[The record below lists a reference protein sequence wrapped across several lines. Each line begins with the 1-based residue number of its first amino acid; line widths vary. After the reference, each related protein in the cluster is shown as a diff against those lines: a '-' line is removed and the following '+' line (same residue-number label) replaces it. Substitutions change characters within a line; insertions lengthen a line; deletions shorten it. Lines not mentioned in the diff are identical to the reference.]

1 MSNRPVLFPW
11 FVTAVYVFL
20 GFMFLS
26 PWVKVGAAFEVESV
40 NGVDI
45 PVLGIATGIAGGL
58 GALFALIATLRD
70 SRWWWSGANFVS
82 ALVVTCSALTLAFL
96 DVADSKIFDWIVK
109 ALPDEYQDSAPQL
122 SADTGLWIMFGLGS
136 VASILSLWMVASAS
150 KRFALAR
157 EAKQKAE
164 ESGIT
169 EGFVEG
175 YGVVP
180 MPAVRANAPVLDRTE
195 FEAPDY

>member
-1 MSNRPVLFPW
+1 MPKKASLFPW

-20 GFMFLS
+20 AFMFLS

-45 PVLGIATGIAGGL
+45 PVLGIATGIGGSL
-58 GALFALIATLRD
+58 GALFALIATIRN

-82 ALVVTCSALTLAFL
+82 ALVVTCSALTLALL

-122 SADTGLWIMFGLGS
+122 TADTGLWIMFGLGLAAS
-136 VASILSLWMVASAS
+136 VLSLAMIISMS
-150 KRFALAR
+150 KRFAAVR
-157 EAKQKAE
+157 EAQQKAE
-164 ESGIT
+164 ESGDVI
-169 EGFVEG
+169 GVVEG
-175 YGVVP
+175 YGGVM
-180 MPAVRANAPVLDRTE
+180 MPAVRANAPILDRTE
-195 FEAPDY
+195 FEAPDF

>member
-1 MSNRPVLFPW
+1 M
-11 FVTAVYVFL
+11 
-20 GFMFLS
+20 
-26 PWVKVGAAFEVESV
+26 GAAFEVESV

-45 PVLGIATGIAGGL
+45 PVLGIATGIAGGI
-58 GALFALIATLRD
+58 GAIFALVATLRD

-122 SADTGLWIMFGLGS
+122 TADTGLWMMFALS
-136 VASILSLWMVASAS
+136 LVASILSLWMIISAS
-150 KRFALAR
+150 KRFAAVR

-164 ESGIT
+164 ESGNAV
-169 EGFVEG
+169 GFVEG
-175 YGVVP
+175 YGLVP
-180 MPAVRANAPVLDRTE
+180 MPAVRANAPVLDRSE
-195 FEAPDY
+195 FEAPDF